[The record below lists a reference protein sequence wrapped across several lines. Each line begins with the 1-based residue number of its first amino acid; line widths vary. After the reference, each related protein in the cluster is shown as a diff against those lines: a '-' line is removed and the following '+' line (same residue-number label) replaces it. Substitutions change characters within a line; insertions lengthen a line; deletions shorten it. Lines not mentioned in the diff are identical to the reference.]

1 VADAP
6 GEVGEL
12 TVGARELES
21 QATQLEDLDR
31 LAGEQIERSALLV
44 GEGAR
49 LLREDAQRADRDAL
63 GRDERARR
71 VEADLRELAGDER
84 IRGEPL
90 VDAGIVD
97 EHVTRVL
104 QDDGAHRIL
113 ARADVRDDA
122 VRRHLMLMRVVD
134 DVDDGSRDPA
144 QCRGQAREA
153 FEVRLGGFAD
163 DPIARDRVDP
173 CAVVDRVRHS
183 TPLRRTRIRAS
194 DDVRPEAGGSP
205 AHLGSRHGDRRG
217 DAYLRRAGGGPRSR
231 GVRGPHAAS
240 RSASVRD
247 GGLPRHPPAGVLPRV
262 RGRHRVQRRHL
273 GDDEPSRRFV
283 RDATGRQ
290 TSWIEV
296 GAPDAERL
304 HHGSKLAG
312 RVRIYTHRDPAKV
325 LPLWAGKKIH
335 RVEDVVLTTFDRGSS
350 TMSRMPGAPQHRD
363 ALRDRGQ
370 LYLDVNGVSLT
381 SGIHRRSIVERT
393 PVRRREPELQGIAC
407 DTPRAAGDG

>member
-31 LAGEQIERSALLV
+31 LAGEQIERRALLV

-97 EHVTRVL
+97 EHVTRIL

-153 FEVRLGGFAD
+153 
-163 DPIARDRVDP
+163 
-173 CAVVDRVRHS
+173 
-183 TPLRRTRIRAS
+183 
-194 DDVRPEAGGSP
+194 
-205 AHLGSRHGDRRG
+205 
-217 DAYLRRAGGGPRSR
+217 
-231 GVRGPHAAS
+231 
-240 RSASVRD
+240 
-247 GGLPRHPPAGVLPRV
+247 
-262 RGRHRVQRRHL
+262 
-273 GDDEPSRRFV
+273 
-283 RDATGRQ
+283 
-290 TSWIEV
+290 
-296 GAPDAERL
+296 
-304 HHGSKLAG
+304 
-312 RVRIYTHRDPAKV
+312 
-325 LPLWAGKKIH
+325 
-335 RVEDVVLTTFDRGSS
+335 RGS
-350 TMSRMPGAPQHRD
+350 A
-363 ALRDRGQ
+363 
-370 LYLDVNGVSLT
+370 
-381 SGIHRRSIVERT
+381 RR
-393 PVRRREPELQGIAC
+393 VRRRSDSARSRRPVRCRRPCSPFDSPPPNQNTGLGRRQARGGGLARS
-407 DTPRAAGDG
+407 PRLEAWRSAW